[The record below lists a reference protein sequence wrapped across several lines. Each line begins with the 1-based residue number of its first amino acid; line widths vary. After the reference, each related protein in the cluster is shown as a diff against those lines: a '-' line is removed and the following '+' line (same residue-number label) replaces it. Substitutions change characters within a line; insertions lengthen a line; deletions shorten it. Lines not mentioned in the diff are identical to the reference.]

1 MSGRRRQEAG
11 PDFPWW
17 LLALGGLL
25 LWLFAE
31 ILSDEH
37 YRAALVMLSEGI
49 RITVLVSLTAFAGAC
64 LLGLVLAMMALSQ
77 RIWLRQIARF
87 YVELMRGI
95 PMMVLLLY
103 VAFALA
109 PLLILGV
116 NRVGGLFGA
125 DPLTTRDFPLLWRAV
140 LALVLAYSAFLAE
153 IFRAGIGAVN
163 QGQVEAADALGL
175 SRWQRFR
182 LVVFPQAFRLILPPL
197 GNDFIAM
204 VKDSSLVAVLGVTDI
219 AQLAKVASSTNF
231 RYMETYN
238 VAAMLYLVMTLG
250 LSLVLRWIE
259 RRLAVRPEPGGSASR
274 R

>member
-1 MSGRRRQEAG
+1 MRGRRTQESG

-49 RITVLVSLTAFAGAC
+49 RITVLVSLTAFGGAC
-64 LLGLVLAMMALSQ
+64 LLGLALAMMALSR

-116 NRVGGLFGA
+116 NRVGGLIGA
-125 DPLTTRDFPLLWRAV
+125 EPLTTRDFPLLWRAV
-140 LALVLAYSAFLAE
+140 LALVLAYGAFLAE

-163 QGQVEAADALGL
+163 QGQTEAADALGL

-182 LVVFPQAFRLILPPL
+182 LVVFPQAFRLTLPPL

-219 AQLAKVASSTNF
+219 AQLAKVASSASF

-250 LSLVLRWIE
+250 LSLGLRWLE
-259 RRLAVRPEPGGSASR
+259 RRLAVRRG
-274 R
+274 

>member
-1 MSGRRRQEAG
+1 MGG
-11 PDFPWW
+11 DFPWW
-17 LLALGGLL
+17 LVAIGVLLGWG
-25 LWLFAE
+25 FAG

-37 YRAALVMLSEGI
+37 YRAALVMLSDGI
-49 RITVLVSLTAFAGAC
+49 GITVLVSIIAYVGAC
-64 LLGLVLAMMALSQ
+64 LLGLVLAMMALS
-77 RIWLRQIARF
+77 RRVWLRQIARF
-87 YVELMRGI
+87 YIELMRGI
-95 PMMVLLLY
+95 PIMVLLLY

-109 PLLILGV
+109 PLLILAVNGV
-116 NRVGGLFGA
+116 GSRIGA

-153 IFRAGIGAVN
+153 IFRAGISAVGE
-163 QGQVEAADALGL
+163 GQIEAADALGL

-182 LVVFPQAFRLILPPL
+182 LVVLPQAFRLILPPL

-219 AQLAKVASSTNF
+219 AQLAKVAASANF

-238 VAAMLYLVMTLG
+238 VAAMLYLVMTLS

-259 RRLAVRPEPGGSASR
+259 RRLAARPG
-274 R
+274 